1 MRRTTKNGFDENA
14 ELPVD
19 KSYMERDLPSF
30 LRESIEQMIIVWEK
44 RETGDT
50 SRWERDYCELQ
61 SNINVA
67 EDGDLISSE
76 QAWYLREKY
85 LRIKRSVKS

>member
-1 MRRTTKNGFDENA
+1 MNGFDENA
-14 ELPVD
+14 ELPIE
-19 KSYMERDLPSF
+19 KRYMERDLPGF
-30 LRESIEQMIIVWEK
+30 LTESIEQMQIAWER
-44 RETGDT
+44 RENGN
-50 SRWERDYCELQ
+50 SSHWERDYCELQ

-67 EDGDLISSE
+67 EDEGLISSE

>member
-1 MRRTTKNGFDENA
+1 MNGFDENA
-14 ELPVD
+14 ELPIE
-19 KSYMERDLPSF
+19 KRYMERDLPGF
-30 LRESIEQMIIVWEK
+30 LTESIEQMQIAWES
-44 RETGDT
+44 RENG
-50 SRWERDYCELQ
+50 SSSHWERDYCELQ

-67 EDGDLISSE
+67 EDEGLISSE

>member
-1 MRRTTKNGFDENA
+1 MNGFDENA
-14 ELPVD
+14 ELPIE
-19 KSYMERDLPSF
+19 KRYMERDLPGF
-30 LRESIEQMIIVWEK
+30 LTESIEQMQIAWES
-44 RETGDT
+44 RENGN
-50 SRWERDYCELQ
+50 SSHWERDYCELQ

-67 EDGDLISSE
+67 EDEGLISSE